1 MRLVA
6 PITELGRT
14 ALSVEMSTRRSAP
27 TASAMRATFCVPKTL
42 FFTAS
47 SGASSMSGTC
57 LWAAA
62 WKMISGRKR
71 LPSRMIRSGSRM
83 SATSARTMRSGYSAW
98 SRRAFR

>member
-1 MRLVA
+1 MGMTLPADPSTLPNRTEVMRVLLRRPCSRSTISAMRLVA

-62 WKMISGRKR
+62 WKTISGR
-71 LPSRMIRSGSRM
+71 
-83 SATSARTMRSGYSAW
+83 
-98 SRRAFR
+98 